1 MQNEYKW
8 MTAGIL
14 FLSICILISS
24 FWLGEAIRNGQ
35 VQNKSDEA
43 LTIMSAR
50 SGLLSLS
57 ETSQYLNITED
68 QLKAIMSIE
77 KKHKNIINNR
87 LEYIMIDHEYFFS
100 KEELNTWIS
109 EAMHEYREY
118 RSMGETLDYLE

>member
-43 LTIMSAR
+43 FTINSAR